1 MKKTLILTLTVLG
14 TILFCN
20 TSYGQKI
27 AHINSNELLQ
37 MMPEVKAANKQLE
50 TYSQQFR
57 SELERLTLELEKKYK
72 EYSDLPANT
81 PPAIK
86 ESKEKEIQQ
95 IQERIETFKETA
107 QESVQKKEQE
117 LLEPIVKKA
126 KEAVQAVAKE
136 MGYSYVFDTST
147 GALIMFSDSDNLMNA
162 VKKRL
167 GITDE
172 KPAAPATNTP
182 APAPKK

>member
-14 TILFCN
+14 TLFFSN

-50 TYSQQFR
+50 AYSQQFR

-72 EYSDLPANT
+72 EYSELPANT

-136 MGYSYVFDTST
+136 QGYTYVFDSSQ
-147 GALIMFSDSDNLMNA
+147 GAMIMFPESDNLMNL

-167 GITDE
+167 GIVDE
-172 KPAAPATNTP
+172 KPAAPVNK
-182 APAPKK
+182 APAPQGK